1 MPSTASVEQMRG
13 AFAGAGFDV
22 EQALNWNWTS
32 PPVSTFRV
40 FDPARSRVVMVLVY
54 PTASAADAGR
64 KQAEANEQALS
75 LGSSPLVGLGPH
87 LVPGYGESFW
97 RGNVALVATTR
108 SELDRVYRW
117 QNTHESGFDLDPDV
131 TRYQPS
137 VSHLAVDFEFRRA
150 LETGAANL

>member
-1 MPSTASVEQMRG
+1 VPSTVSVEQVRG

-22 EQALNWNWTS
+22 EQALAWNWTS

-40 FDPARSRVVMVLVY
+40 FDPARARVVMVLVY
-54 PTASAADAGR
+54 PTAGAADAGR
-64 KQAEANEQALS
+64 KQAEANEQALGPGS
-75 LGSSPLVGLGPH
+75 LPPVGLGPH

-108 SELDRVYRW
+108 SELDRVYGW
-117 QNTHESGFDLDPDV
+117 QNAREIGFDMDTDV
-131 TRYQPS
+131 IRYQPS
-137 VSHLAVDFEFRRA
+137 TSHIAVDFEFRQA